1 VGSELGMSINAEIS
15 AKTRL
20 LKRLRQEAG
29 ELLD

>member
-1 VGSELGMSINAEIS
+1 MSINAEIS